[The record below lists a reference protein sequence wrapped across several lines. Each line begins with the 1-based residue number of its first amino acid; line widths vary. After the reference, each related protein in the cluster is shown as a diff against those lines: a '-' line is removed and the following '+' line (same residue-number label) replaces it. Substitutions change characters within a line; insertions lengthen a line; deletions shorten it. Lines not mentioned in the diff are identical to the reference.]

1 MLVNYLPVEQVINP
15 ASGMVSLAVLIF
27 LSLSGYYYMRAAEKG
42 RTFPVRRIRAFE
54 AIEEAVARSVEMGRP
69 IHYTI
74 GYGSIRTAHAPQYTA
89 GLGVLT
95 HVARLAGKY
104 GARLIATHG
113 VPEAIASIEEIVRDG
128 YFSEGRPELYNPV
141 DNARYLTDVQFAY
154 ASAAQAVILRENAGA
169 NIVIG
174 PFWAESLIL
183 SEAGTMVGA
192 FQIGGTARD
201 VQIPFFVLVCDYAFI
216 GEEIFAAGAMASG
229 DAATLASI
237 RGQDVGKLLS
247 IILIVLGLILLPLG
261 VRLATY
267 LLW

>member
-1 MLVNYLPVEQVINP
+1 
-15 ASGMVSLAVLIF
+15 
-27 LSLSGYYYMRAAEKG
+27 
-42 RTFPVRRIRAFE
+42 
-54 AIEEAVARSVEMGRP
+54 
-69 IHYTI
+69 
-74 GYGSIRTAHAPQYTA
+74 
-89 GLGVLT
+89 
-95 HVARLAGKY
+95 VARLAGKY
-104 GARLIATHG
+104 GARLIVTHG

-154 ASAAQAVILRENAGA
+154 ASAAQAVILRENASA

-237 RGQDVGKLLS
+237 TGQDVGKLLS